1 MEDKK
6 TGRRLVQIPHMANG
20 GLFGGATYYADGG
33 MQSGAVNGGMVQGQP
48 SNTNLLPDKDSGG
61 VVGVLNK
68 DPYIN
73 MYTQG
78 LNAVGNGVQDAAQ
91 GVGGFV
97 KGLANSFTNQN
108 QYQAQLAPQMQSDYG
123 GVMGAG
129 ANNAL
134 AGYGNFGVNQAQQS
148 QLNQALQGVAN
159 GTGPNPAQAMLN
171 NQTGANVAHQA
182 ALMAGQRGAGANAGM
197 IARQA
202 AMAGSGIQ
210 QQAAGQGAALQ
221 AQQSLNALNSQGQ
234 ILNNMGNQN
243 ISEQGVNAGLFT
255 NAGNLQNAQNA
266 NMIQNYGMAQGLNQ
280 KTSQANTDAS
290 NKSLGGLMNMGMS
303 ALAMFAAKGGM
314 VGNGEMISAPSHYQD
329 HLKHMHSIYHADG
342 GEIGNAMPLAENFKG
357 VQGKIAD
364 WAFDGMSHN
373 QIEAQRMAEDPRYGR
388 PEMELPSDVKKPPDM
403 AGRDFRTGGEVPGQA
418 LVAGDSFKN
427 DIQPA
432 MLSPKEIVL
441 PRHIT
446 MAPDAPEK
454 AKQFV
459 AALLKKQ
466 GHGNSSHH
474 KEFHKALKEAI
485 LSRKK

>member
-6 TGRRLVQIPHMANG
+6 TGRRLVQIPYMANG

-33 MQSGAVNGGMVQGQP
+33 MQSGVVNGGMVQGQP

-61 VVGVLNK
+61 VVGALNK

-78 LNAVGNGVQDAAQ
+78 LNAVGNGVQDAAK
-91 GVGGFV
+91 GVGGFMT
-97 KGLANSFTNQN
+97 GLANDFTTQN
-108 QYQAQLAPQMQSDYG
+108 QYQAQLAPTMQSDYS

-134 AGYGNFGVNQAQQS
+134 AGYGNFGANQAQQS
-148 QLNQALQGVAN
+148 QLNQALQAIAN
-159 GTGPNPAQAMLN
+159 GNGPNPAQAMLN

-182 ALMAGQRGAGANAGM
+182 ALMAGQRGAGANPGM

-234 ILNNMGNQN
+234 ILGQMGNQN

-255 NAGNLQNAQNA
+255 GAGNLQNAQNA
-266 NMIQNYGMAQGLNQ
+266 NMIQNYGMAQGMNQ
-280 KTSQANTDAS
+280 KTSQSNADAANKT
-290 NKSLGGLMNMGMS
+290 LGGFMNS
-303 ALAMFAAKGGM
+303 AGSVLSIFAAKGGM
-314 VGNGEMISAPSHYQD
+314 VPD
-329 HLKHMHSIYHADG
+329 HVKHVHSIYHADG

-364 WAFDGMSHN
+364 WAVDGMSHN
-373 QIEAQRMAEDPRYGR
+373 EIMAKRMDADPRNGQE
-388 PEMELPSDVKKPPDM
+388 PPLPPDTKQ
-403 AGRDFRTGGEVPGQA
+403 AAKDFRTGGEVPGMGK
-418 LVAGDSFKN
+418 VAGDSFKN
-427 DIQPA
+427 DTQPA

-446 MAPDAPEK
+446 MAKDAPEA